1 MPKFWKNLS
10 PDSKFIIAETL
21 RVAGCIGVIIF
32 ASAAVDKLAQGIHPG
47 PSF

>member
-1 MPKFWKNLS
+1 MPKFWKDLS

-21 RVAGCIGVIIF
+21 RVVGCIGVIIF
-32 ASAAVDKLAQGIHPG
+32 ARTAVEKLAQGIHPG